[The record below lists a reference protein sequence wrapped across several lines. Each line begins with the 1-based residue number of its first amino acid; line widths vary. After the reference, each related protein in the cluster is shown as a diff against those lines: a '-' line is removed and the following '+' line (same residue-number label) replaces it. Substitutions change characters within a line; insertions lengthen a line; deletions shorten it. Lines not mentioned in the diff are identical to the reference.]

1 MIESVDPKGNIITY
15 TYDSFNRAIRVVDSL
30 GNTTES
36 VYNKNDKVTSTTLTS
51 AEGKII
57 TTGYIYDADNRVI
70 SETNTL

>member
-1 MIESVDPKGNIITY
+1 MVEAIDPKGNLTSY
-15 TYDSFNRAIRVVDSL
+15 EYDSFNRVIRVIDSL
-30 GNTTES
+30 GNITES

-51 AEGKII
+51 AEGKVI